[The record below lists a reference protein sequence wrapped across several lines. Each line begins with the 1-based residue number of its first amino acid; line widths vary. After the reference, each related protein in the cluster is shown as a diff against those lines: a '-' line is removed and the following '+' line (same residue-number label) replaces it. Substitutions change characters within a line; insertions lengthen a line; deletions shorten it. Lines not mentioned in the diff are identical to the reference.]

1 MASSFDE
8 LNKQA
13 CPEGVPRVPLGSVGT
28 FTRGSGL
35 QKADLQNEGFP
46 AIHYGQIHT
55 IYHHAI
61 DSTCKFVSEDKAD
74 GFKKAQ
80 TGDIVLATTSEDDEA
95 VGKAVAWLGDG
106 EVAVS
111 GDAVIYS
118 HKLDP
123 AYVSYFFECSD
134 FQYEKLRY
142 ISGAKVRR
150 ISPKSLEKILIP
162 HPPLE
167 VQQEIVRILDLFVDL
182 DRELEQEII
191 GREKQFVSTRDALL
205 DSLDYPTE
213 KFGDKTTVAR
223 GASPRPIRNFITN
236 DPEGIPWIKIGDVPE
251 GDKYITQTAQK
262 VTQAG
267 ADKSRMVYPGDFMLS
282 NSMSFGRPYITRI
295 EGAIHDGWLS
305 ISNFEETWTS
315 DFLYHVLSSE
325 ISQRQFRMLVGS
337 GAVSNLNA
345 KVVQK
350 TEIPVPPLEVQEEIA
365 SKLDTFI
372 EYIDNLKRER
382 ELRQKQY
389 AHYRDLLLDL
399 PVKE

>member
-1 MASSFDE
+1 MVSSFDE
-8 LNKQA
+8 LIKQA

-46 AIHYGQIHT
+46 AIHYGQVHT

-61 DSTCKFVSEDKAD
+61 DRTCKFVGEDKAD

-118 HKLDP
+118 HKLDA
-123 AYVSYFFECSD
+123 AYVSYFLESSD

-150 ISPKSLEKILIP
+150 ISPKSLEKISIP
-162 HPPLE
+162 HPPLGI
-167 VQQEIVRILDLFVDL
+167 QREIVRILDLFVDL
-182 DRELEQEII
+182 DRVLEQEII
-191 GREKQFVSTRDALL
+191 GREKQFESVRDTLL
-205 DSLDYPTE
+205 LS
-213 KFGDKTTVAR
+213 DKYERVPLGEIGSVAMCKR
-223 GASPRPIRNFITN
+223 IFKRETDR
-236 DPEGIPWIKIGDVPE
+236 DGDVPFYKIGTFGGNADSFIPQELFDRYRAKYPYPEVGELLISAAGTIGRIVEFDGEPSYFQDSNIVWLKHNESRLLNSYLKYCYQVIDWYTE
-251 GDKYITQTAQK
+251 GGTIK
-262 VTQAG
+262 
-267 ADKSRMVYPGDFMLS
+267 R
-282 NSMSFGRPYITRI
+282 
-295 EGAIHDGWLS
+295 
-305 ISNFEETWTS
+305 
-315 DFLYHVLSSE
+315 LYNKNILNSE
-325 ISQRQFRMLVGS
+325 IPL
-337 GAVSNLNA
+337 
-345 KVVQK
+345 
-350 TEIPVPPLEVQEEIA
+350 PPLEVQEEIA